1 MLALAL
7 AFQAIVR
14 PNVIYIMA
22 DDLGYGELGCY
33 GQTKIKTPNI
43 DQLAAEG
50 MKFTQFYAPSAVC
63 APTRCSLLTGK
74 HQGHAAIRGN
84 TEQGGFGPNDVEGQT
99 PLPKSETT
107 IAEMLKQVGYRTGI
121 VGKWGL
127 GGPNPGET
135 PNDHGF
141 DFFYGY
147 LCQRRAHNSFPP
159 YLWKNHQPDLLD
171 NPIYDAHQ
179 KAKSVPDN
187 LDEWNKLYGGKTY
200 AGTKLME
207 NCIDF
212 IKSSKSGPFFLYYAP
227 TIPHA
232 ALQAPVDWIAKYPR
246 EWDPKPYL
254 GESGYLPNPR
264 PHATYAAMISYLDF
278 TVGEIRKTL
287 VANGL
292 DKNTLIVFTSD
303 NGATFNGGV
312 DREFFKSNGDFRG
325 AKMSLYEGGYRE
337 PFIAWYP
344 SAIKPGSSCSTAYA
358 GYDTMA
364 TLAELCGAKTPKTD
378 GTSFAKEL
386 VGVHGQKRDYL
397 YFEYP
402 EAASMRAIVFGRM
415 KAIQPNLTKKPD
427 LIEIYD
433 LVADP
438 NETRDL
444 AASQPELVAR
454 AKEIFR
460 REHVPNKTFPLPGVD
475 AIGKPA
481 GI

>member
-1 MLALAL
+1 MILASLIIQTI
-7 AFQAIVR
+7 FR

-50 MKFTQFYAPSAVC
+50 MKFSQFYAPSTVC
-63 APTRCSLLTGK
+63 APTRYSLLTGK

-84 TEQGGFGPNDVEGQT
+84 TEQGGFGANGVEGQT
-99 PLPKSETT
+99 PMPKSETT

-147 LCQRRAHNSFPP
+147 LCQRRAHNHYPA

-171 NPIYDAHQ
+171 NPVYNAHQ
-179 KAKSVPDN
+179 QATSVPEDLN
-187 LDEWNKLYGGKTY
+187 EYNKIYGGKNY

-212 IKSSKSGPFFLYYAP
+212 IKSSKSQPFFLYYAP

-232 ALQAPVDWIAKYPR
+232 ALQAPVDWIEKYPR

-254 GESGYLPNPR
+254 GENGYLPNPR
-264 PHATYAAMISYLDF
+264 PRATYAAMISYLDY

-287 VANGL
+287 VASGQ
-292 DKNTLIVFTSD
+292 DQNTLIVFTSD

-312 DREFFKSNGDFRG
+312 DRAFFGSNGIYRG
-325 AKMSLYEGGYRE
+325 AKMSLYEGGFRE

-344 SAIKPGSSCSTAYA
+344 KAIRAGSSCATLFA

-364 TLAELCGAKTPKTD
+364 SLAELCGAKTPKTD
-378 GTSFAKEL
+378 GTSYAKEL
-386 VGVHGQKRDYL
+386 TGGQSAKREYL

-402 EAASMRAIVFGRM
+402 EASSQRAIVFGRM
-415 KAIQPNLTKKPD
+415 KVIQPDLKKKPG

-433 LVADP
+433 LEADP
-438 NETRDL
+438 SESHDL
-444 AASQPELVAR
+444 SGSLPELTAR
-454 AKEIFR
+454 AKAIFKK
-460 REHVPNKTFPLPGVD
+460 EHVPNKTFPLPGVD
-475 AIGKPA
+475 K
-481 GI
+481 